1 MTKPLTVSDAWAHL
15 RQHTQARIAQG
26 RSGHSLPTEALLR
39 FQADHALARDAVYS
53 ELALDVLQTQLMAL
67 VAQHPS
73 LWADPQ
79 VLTLRSQAATRQQY
93 LQRPDWGRKLH
104 ASDAAALK
112 PHRPST
118 LSIVLADGLS
128 AAAIN
133 RHAVPVLA
141 ILLPAF
147 AEANWRLAPLSIVL
161 QGRVAVADEVG
172 AGLQAQMSL
181 ILIGERPGLSSPD
194 SMGAYLTYAPN
205 PGLTDE
211 SRNCVSNI
219 RPEGLDYEAAARKL
233 FYLLSEMNTRQLS
246 GVLLK
251 DEMALQLPIGSNPTR
266 PLSD

>member
-1 MTKPLTVSDAWAHL
+1 
-15 RQHTQARIAQG
+15 
-26 RSGHSLPTEALLR
+26 LLR

-172 AGLQAQMSL
+172 ARLQAQMSL